1 MNIIV
6 ELVSPGR
13 FFKDAPIHSLNEC
26 LKKRGFEVV
35 FAADQADLVRV
46 VENNARLAGV
56 VIDWEDSPQELCQ
69 QIHDFNEYLPVF
81 AFSSSN
87 SVTDATFQQL
97 SLNVEFFEYE
107 ISNAADIAVTIS
119 QKVEEYE
126 KAVTPPLT
134 RALINFAKEGKYTF
148 CTPGHMSGTA
158 FQHSPVGA
166 LFYDF
171 FGANTFKAD
180 VSVSVGEL
188 GSLLDHSGP
197 HRDAE
202 KYIAET
208 FNADRSYIVTN
219 GTSTANKII
228 GLYSAPAGSTV
239 LIDRNCHKSLTHLMM
254 MSNVIPIYL
263 RPTRNAYGILGGIPQ
278 SEFKHET
285 IEKRVKET
293 PNATWPVHAV
303 VTNSTYDGLFY
314 NTGFIKNTLDVKS
327 IHFDSAWVPYTNFS
341 PIYQG
346 LAGMSGGRTEGK
358 VIYETQST
366 HKLLAAF
373 SQASMIHVKGE
384 INEATFNE
392 AFMMHTS
399 TSPFY
404 PIVAST
410 ETAAAMMRGNV
421 GRRLIDES
429 IDRAIRFRKEI
440 KRLREES
447 DSWFFDVWQPENIGT
462 KECWELKP
470 EDKWHGFRNI
480 DQEHMYLDPIKV
492 TLLTPGLNGDGTMAE
507 RGIPASIVSKYLD
520 DRGVIV
526 EKTGPYNLLFLFSFG
541 IDNTKAMGLLRELCN
556 FRRDYDRN
564 LEIKEAIPSLY
575 KKDPS
580 FYDGMRLQELAQGIH
595 KLIVEHD
602 LPNMMFHAFETLPKM
617 VMPPFEAFQRE
628 LNGEVEEVR
637 IQDMQDKVNAN
648 MILPYPPGVPLVM
661 PGEML
666 TADNRAVLD
675 FMLMLCEI
683 GEHFP
688 GFETDIHGAYRQP
701 DGSYTVKV
709 LLVGRRTHLLGS
721 NVSAACSPIRAV
733 GCWKISAAFH
743 STRTQSINPNL
754 H

>member
-107 ISNAADIAVTIS
+107 ISNAADIAVTIT

-188 GSLLDHSGP
+188 GSLLDHFGP

-701 DGSYTVKV
+701 DGSYTVNV
-709 LLVGRRTHLLGS
+709 L
-721 NVSAACSPIRAV
+721 
-733 GCWKISAAFH
+733 KM
-743 STRTQSINPNL
+743 
-754 H
+754 

>member
-35 FAADQADLVRV
+35 FATDQADLVRV

-148 CTPGHMSGTA
+148 CTPGHMSGKA
-158 FQHSPVGA
+158 FQHSPIGA

-617 VMPPFEAFQRE
+617 VMTPFEAFQRE

-709 LLVGRRTHLLGS
+709 L
-721 NVSAACSPIRAV
+721 
-733 GCWKISAAFH
+733 KM
-743 STRTQSINPNL
+743 
-754 H
+754 

>member
-69 QIHDFNEYLPVF
+69 QIHDFNEYLPIF
-81 AFSSSN
+81 TFSSSN

-158 FQHSPVGA
+158 FQHSPIGA

-617 VMPPFEAFQRE
+617 VMTPFDAFQRE

-709 LLVGRRTHLLGS
+709 L
-721 NVSAACSPIRAV
+721 
-733 GCWKISAAFH
+733 KM
-743 STRTQSINPNL
+743 
-754 H
+754 

>member
-134 RALINFAKEGKYTF
+134 RALMNFAKEGKYTF

-303 VTNSTYDGLFY
+303 VTNSIYDGLFY

-421 GRRLIDES
+421 GHRLIDES

-617 VMPPFEAFQRE
+617 VMTPFDAFQRE

-709 LLVGRRTHLLGS
+709 L
-721 NVSAACSPIRAV
+721 
-733 GCWKISAAFH
+733 KM
-743 STRTQSINPNL
+743 
-754 H
+754 

>member
-134 RALINFAKEGKYTF
+134 RALMNFAKEGKYTF

-421 GRRLIDES
+421 GHRLIDES

-617 VMPPFEAFQRE
+617 VMTPFDAFQRE

-709 LLVGRRTHLLGS
+709 L
-721 NVSAACSPIRAV
+721 
-733 GCWKISAAFH
+733 KM
-743 STRTQSINPNL
+743 
-754 H
+754 

>member
-107 ISNAADIAVTIS
+107 ISNAADIAVTIT

-564 LEIKEAIPSLY
+564 LEIKEAITSLY

-709 LLVGRRTHLLGS
+709 L
-721 NVSAACSPIRAV
+721 
-733 GCWKISAAFH
+733 KM
-743 STRTQSINPNL
+743 
-754 H
+754 

>member
-107 ISNAADIAVTIS
+107 ISNAADIAVTIT

-556 FRRDYDRN
+556 FRRDYGRN

-709 LLVGRRTHLLGS
+709 L
-721 NVSAACSPIRAV
+721 
-733 GCWKISAAFH
+733 KM
-743 STRTQSINPNL
+743 
-754 H
+754 

>member
-13 FFKDAPIHSLNEC
+13 FFKDASIHSLNEC

-617 VMPPFEAFQRE
+617 VMTPFDAFQRE

-709 LLVGRRTHLLGS
+709 L
-721 NVSAACSPIRAV
+721 
-733 GCWKISAAFH
+733 KM
-743 STRTQSINPNL
+743 
-754 H
+754 

>member
-69 QIHDFNEYLPVF
+69 QIHDFNEYLPIF

-158 FQHSPVGA
+158 FQHSPIGA

-421 GRRLIDES
+421 GHRLIDES

-580 FYDGMRLQELAQGIH
+580 FYDGMRLQELAQVIH

-617 VMPPFEAFQRE
+617 VMTPFDAFQRE

-709 LLVGRRTHLLGS
+709 L
-721 NVSAACSPIRAV
+721 
-733 GCWKISAAFH
+733 KM
-743 STRTQSINPNL
+743 
-754 H
+754 

>member
-69 QIHDFNEYLPVF
+69 QVHDFNEYLPVF

-709 LLVGRRTHLLGS
+709 L
-721 NVSAACSPIRAV
+721 
-733 GCWKISAAFH
+733 KM
-743 STRTQSINPNL
+743 
-754 H
+754 

>member
-134 RALINFAKEGKYTF
+134 RALMNFAKEGKYTF

-421 GRRLIDES
+421 GHRLIDES

-526 EKTGPYNLLFLFSFG
+526 EKTGPYNQLFLFSFG

-617 VMPPFEAFQRE
+617 VMTPFDAFQRE

-709 LLVGRRTHLLGS
+709 L
-721 NVSAACSPIRAV
+721 
-733 GCWKISAAFH
+733 KM
-743 STRTQSINPNL
+743 
-754 H
+754 

>member
-107 ISNAADIAVTIS
+107 ISNAADIAVTIT

-228 GLYSAPAGSTV
+228 GLYSAPAGRTV

-709 LLVGRRTHLLGS
+709 L
-721 NVSAACSPIRAV
+721 
-733 GCWKISAAFH
+733 KM
-743 STRTQSINPNL
+743 
-754 H
+754 

>member
-158 FQHSPVGA
+158 FQHSPIGA

-392 AFMMHTS
+392 AFMMHPS

-709 LLVGRRTHLLGS
+709 L
-721 NVSAACSPIRAV
+721 
-733 GCWKISAAFH
+733 KM
-743 STRTQSINPNL
+743 
-754 H
+754 

>member
-617 VMPPFEAFQRE
+617 VMPPFEAFQRI

-648 MILPYPPGVPLVM
+648 MILPYPPGIPLVM

-709 LLVGRRTHLLGS
+709 L
-721 NVSAACSPIRAV
+721 
-733 GCWKISAAFH
+733 KM
-743 STRTQSINPNL
+743 
-754 H
+754 

>member
-158 FQHSPVGA
+158 FQHSPIGA

-429 IDRAIRFRKEI
+429 IDRAIHFRKEI

-617 VMPPFEAFQRE
+617 VMTPFEAFQRE

-709 LLVGRRTHLLGS
+709 L
-721 NVSAACSPIRAV
+721 
-733 GCWKISAAFH
+733 KM
-743 STRTQSINPNL
+743 
-754 H
+754 

>member
-134 RALINFAKEGKYTF
+134 RALMNFAKEGKYTF

-421 GRRLIDES
+421 GHRLIDES

-602 LPNMMFHAFETLPKM
+602 LPNMMFQAFETLPKM
-617 VMPPFEAFQRE
+617 VMTPFDAFQRE

-709 LLVGRRTHLLGS
+709 L
-721 NVSAACSPIRAV
+721 
-733 GCWKISAAFH
+733 KM
-743 STRTQSINPNL
+743 
-754 H
+754 

>member
-1 MNIIV
+1 MNITV

-107 ISNAADIAVTIS
+107 ISNDADIAVTIS

-134 RALINFAKEGKYTF
+134 RALMNFAKEGKYTF

-421 GRRLIDES
+421 GHRLIDES

-617 VMPPFEAFQRE
+617 VMTPFDAFQRE

-709 LLVGRRTHLLGS
+709 L
-721 NVSAACSPIRAV
+721 
-733 GCWKISAAFH
+733 KM
-743 STRTQSINPNL
+743 
-754 H
+754 

>member
-107 ISNAADIAVTIS
+107 ISNAADIAVTIT

-526 EKTGPYNLLFLFSFG
+526 EQTGPYYLLFLFSFG

-709 LLVGRRTHLLGS
+709 L
-721 NVSAACSPIRAV
+721 
-733 GCWKISAAFH
+733 KM
-743 STRTQSINPNL
+743 
-754 H
+754 

>member
-158 FQHSPVGA
+158 FQHSPIGA

-421 GRRLIDES
+421 GHRLIDES

-617 VMPPFEAFQRE
+617 VMTPFEAFQRE

-709 LLVGRRTHLLGS
+709 L
-721 NVSAACSPIRAV
+721 
-733 GCWKISAAFH
+733 KM
-743 STRTQSINPNL
+743 
-754 H
+754 

>member
-404 PIVAST
+404 PIVASM

-709 LLVGRRTHLLGS
+709 L
-721 NVSAACSPIRAV
+721 
-733 GCWKISAAFH
+733 KM
-743 STRTQSINPNL
+743 
-754 H
+754 

>member
-35 FAADQADLVRV
+35 FAADQADLVLV

-134 RALINFAKEGKYTF
+134 RALMNFAKEGKYTF

-421 GRRLIDES
+421 GHRLIDES

-617 VMPPFEAFQRE
+617 VMTPFDAFQRE

-709 LLVGRRTHLLGS
+709 L
-721 NVSAACSPIRAV
+721 
-733 GCWKISAAFH
+733 KM
-743 STRTQSINPNL
+743 
-754 H
+754 

>member
-158 FQHSPVGA
+158 FQHSPIGA

-346 LAGMSGGRTEGK
+346 LTGMSGGRTEGK

-617 VMPPFEAFQRE
+617 VMTPFEAFQRE

-709 LLVGRRTHLLGS
+709 L
-721 NVSAACSPIRAV
+721 
-733 GCWKISAAFH
+733 KM
-743 STRTQSINPNL
+743 
-754 H
+754 

>member
-107 ISNAADIAVTIS
+107 ISNAADIAVTIT

-358 VIYETQST
+358 VIYETRST

-709 LLVGRRTHLLGS
+709 L
-721 NVSAACSPIRAV
+721 
-733 GCWKISAAFH
+733 KM
-743 STRTQSINPNL
+743 
-754 H
+754 

>member
-158 FQHSPVGA
+158 FQHSPIGA

-410 ETAAAMMRGNV
+410 ETAAAMRRGNV

-617 VMPPFEAFQRE
+617 VMTPFEAFQRE

-709 LLVGRRTHLLGS
+709 L
-721 NVSAACSPIRAV
+721 
-733 GCWKISAAFH
+733 KM
-743 STRTQSINPNL
+743 
-754 H
+754 

>member
-107 ISNAADIAVTIS
+107 ISNAADIAVTIT

-134 RALINFAKEGKYTF
+134 RALMNFAKEGKYTF

-709 LLVGRRTHLLGS
+709 L
-721 NVSAACSPIRAV
+721 
-733 GCWKISAAFH
+733 KM
-743 STRTQSINPNL
+743 
-754 H
+754 

>member
-107 ISNAADIAVTIS
+107 ISNAADIAVTIT

-358 VIYETQST
+358 VIYENQST

-617 VMPPFEAFQRE
+617 VMPPFEAFQRK

-709 LLVGRRTHLLGS
+709 L
-721 NVSAACSPIRAV
+721 
-733 GCWKISAAFH
+733 KM
-743 STRTQSINPNL
+743 
-754 H
+754 

>member
-134 RALINFAKEGKYTF
+134 RALMNFAKEGKYTF

-421 GRRLIDES
+421 GHRLIDES

-440 KRLREES
+440 KRLREEA

-617 VMPPFEAFQRE
+617 VMTPFDAFQRE

-709 LLVGRRTHLLGS
+709 L
-721 NVSAACSPIRAV
+721 
-733 GCWKISAAFH
+733 KM
-743 STRTQSINPNL
+743 
-754 H
+754 

>member
-107 ISNAADIAVTIS
+107 ISNAADIAVTIT

-421 GRRLIDES
+421 GHRLIDES

-617 VMPPFEAFQRE
+617 VMTPFDAFQRE

-709 LLVGRRTHLLGS
+709 L
-721 NVSAACSPIRAV
+721 
-733 GCWKISAAFH
+733 KM
-743 STRTQSINPNL
+743 
-754 H
+754 

>member
-69 QIHDFNEYLPVF
+69 QIHDFNEYLPIF

-158 FQHSPVGA
+158 FQHSPIGA

-202 KYIAET
+202 KFIAET

-617 VMPPFEAFQRE
+617 VMTPFDAFQRE

-709 LLVGRRTHLLGS
+709 L
-721 NVSAACSPIRAV
+721 
-733 GCWKISAAFH
+733 KM
-743 STRTQSINPNL
+743 
-754 H
+754 

>member
-134 RALINFAKEGKYTF
+134 RALMNFAKEGKYTF

-278 SEFKHET
+278 SECKHET

-421 GRRLIDES
+421 GHRLIDES

-617 VMPPFEAFQRE
+617 VMTPFDAFQRE

-709 LLVGRRTHLLGS
+709 L
-721 NVSAACSPIRAV
+721 
-733 GCWKISAAFH
+733 KM
-743 STRTQSINPNL
+743 
-754 H
+754 

>member
-35 FAADQADLVRV
+35 FAADQVDLVRV

-107 ISNAADIAVTIS
+107 ISNAADIAVTIT

-202 KYIAET
+202 KSIAET

-709 LLVGRRTHLLGS
+709 L
-721 NVSAACSPIRAV
+721 
-733 GCWKISAAFH
+733 KM
-743 STRTQSINPNL
+743 
-754 H
+754 

>member
-158 FQHSPVGA
+158 FQHSPIGA

-208 FNADRSYIVTN
+208 FNADCSYIVTN

-617 VMPPFEAFQRE
+617 VMTPFEAFQRE

-709 LLVGRRTHLLGS
+709 L
-721 NVSAACSPIRAV
+721 
-733 GCWKISAAFH
+733 KM
-743 STRTQSINPNL
+743 
-754 H
+754 

>member
-158 FQHSPVGA
+158 FQHSPIGA

-580 FYDGMRLQELAQGIH
+580 FYDSMRLQELAQGIH

-617 VMPPFEAFQRE
+617 VMTPFDAFQRE

-709 LLVGRRTHLLGS
+709 L
-721 NVSAACSPIRAV
+721 
-733 GCWKISAAFH
+733 KM
-743 STRTQSINPNL
+743 
-754 H
+754 

>member
-285 IEKRVKET
+285 IEKRVKEP

-709 LLVGRRTHLLGS
+709 L
-721 NVSAACSPIRAV
+721 
-733 GCWKISAAFH
+733 KM
-743 STRTQSINPNL
+743 
-754 H
+754 

>member
-126 KAVTPPLT
+126 KAVTPPLI

-158 FQHSPVGA
+158 FQHSPIGA

-617 VMPPFEAFQRE
+617 VMTPFEAFQRE

-709 LLVGRRTHLLGS
+709 L
-721 NVSAACSPIRAV
+721 
-733 GCWKISAAFH
+733 KM
-743 STRTQSINPNL
+743 
-754 H
+754 

>member
-69 QIHDFNEYLPVF
+69 QIHDFNEYLPIF

-158 FQHSPVGA
+158 FQHSPIGA

-293 PNATWPVHAV
+293 PNATWPVHAM

-617 VMPPFEAFQRE
+617 VMTPFDAFQRE

-709 LLVGRRTHLLGS
+709 L
-721 NVSAACSPIRAV
+721 
-733 GCWKISAAFH
+733 KM
-743 STRTQSINPNL
+743 
-754 H
+754 

>member
-158 FQHSPVGA
+158 FQHSPIGA

-602 LPNMMFHAFETLPKM
+602 LPNMMFHAFETQPKM
-617 VMPPFEAFQRE
+617 VMTPFDAFQRE

-709 LLVGRRTHLLGS
+709 L
-721 NVSAACSPIRAV
+721 
-733 GCWKISAAFH
+733 KM
-743 STRTQSINPNL
+743 
-754 H
+754 

>member
-158 FQHSPVGA
+158 FQHSPIGA

-293 PNATWPVHAV
+293 PSATWPVHAV

-617 VMPPFEAFQRE
+617 VMTPFEAFQRE

-709 LLVGRRTHLLGS
+709 L
-721 NVSAACSPIRAV
+721 
-733 GCWKISAAFH
+733 KM
-743 STRTQSINPNL
+743 
-754 H
+754 

>member
-134 RALINFAKEGKYTF
+134 RALMNFAKEGKYTF

-188 GSLLDHSGP
+188 GSLLDHSGS

-421 GRRLIDES
+421 GHRLIDES

-617 VMPPFEAFQRE
+617 VMTPFDAFQRE

-709 LLVGRRTHLLGS
+709 L
-721 NVSAACSPIRAV
+721 
-733 GCWKISAAFH
+733 KM
-743 STRTQSINPNL
+743 
-754 H
+754 